1 VLYYKT
7 QFSVFERDPYLL
19 SDSSNTPVFFTIFN
33 EAFIF
38 ILPAGKKKAK
48 YLTKITCINLIMPM
62 DRLITVI
69 CKLQNNVL
77 LKSVQGRL
85 LQ

>member
-1 VLYYKT
+1 MKHLY
-7 QFSVFERDPYLL
+7 L
-19 SDSSNTPVFFTIFN
+19 FFLQ
-33 EAFIF
+33 E
-38 ILPAGKKKAK
+38 KKAK
-48 YLTKITCINLIMPM
+48 YLTKIACINLIMPM
-62 DRLITVI
+62 DRLVTVV